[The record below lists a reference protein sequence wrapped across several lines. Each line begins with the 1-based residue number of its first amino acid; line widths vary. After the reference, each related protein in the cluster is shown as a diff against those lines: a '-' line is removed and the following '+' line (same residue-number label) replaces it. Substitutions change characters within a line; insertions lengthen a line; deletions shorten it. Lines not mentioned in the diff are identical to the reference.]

1 MPAAAAA
8 RGCDQREDVKQRRD
22 GTNLGHGEDME
33 AAREE
38 EDDLDG
44 FWVSYGRRCPR
55 RRLPP
60 LIPSLVARGALRRT
74 RTDDGRLV
82 IRIVPIVH
90 EDDSSVV
97 PPLRELPAAA
107 RDASVRRTNVA
118 RPDDDRTNL
127 GHGEDV
133 EAVKQEEKD
142 EEDDSMKAKQAQ
154 EEDDLLDGFWV
165 SYGRRCPRRRLPP
178 LISSLVAR
186 GALRRTRT
194 DDGRLV
200 IRIVPVVWPERVRA
214 RRRRDRLVELEH
226 EDDSPVVPPPLREL
240 LPAPAREAGFRINVA
255 RVYDDAATPSAG
267 ECVRD
272 VEDAVE
278 PLQRVPSVRC
288 FADVFKL
295 DSIGGSS
302 LQQMLSL
309 RTVH

>member
-33 AAREE
+33 AARGE

-74 RTDDGRLV
+74 CTDDGRLV

-90 EDDSSVV
+90 EDDSSVPPP

-107 RDASVRRTNVA
+107 RDASARRTNVA

-133 EAVKQEEKD
+133 EAVVKQEEKD
-142 EEDDSMKAKQAQ
+142 EEDDNMKAKQTQ

-165 SYGRRCPRRRLPP
+165 SYGRRCPRRWLPP

-186 GALRRTRT
+186 GTLRRTRT

-200 IRIVPVVWPERVRA
+200 IRIVPVVWPLARA
-214 RRRRDRLVELEH
+214 RPR
-226 EDDSPVVPPPLREL
+226 P
-240 LPAPAREAGFRINVA
+240 
-255 RVYDDAATPSAG
+255 AATRPS
-267 ECVRD
+267 R
-272 VEDAVE
+272 
-278 PLQRVPSVRC
+278 
-288 FADVFKL
+288 
-295 DSIGGSS
+295 
-302 LQQMLSL
+302 
-309 RTVH
+309 